1 MTFVYIIIGIVV
13 LFFGMQFLMIFSAKR
28 AKGTKI
34 SGLKGNL
41 KILEKNGAKGIV
53 YFYSPSCRA
62 CKMQTP
68 IIKSLQ
74 RAYINIFDVDI
85 SRDMDTA
92 RIFGIRATPTTLAI
106 KNGVIDQVYVGVKQ
120 QDIFEKFLRN
130 KN

>member
-1 MTFVYIIIGIVV
+1 MTFVYIIIGILA
-13 LFFGMQFLMIFSAKR
+13 LFFGLQFFMIFSAKR

-34 SGLKGNL
+34 SGLKGSL

-74 RAYINIFDVDI
+74 KANKNIFDVDI
-85 SRDMDTA
+85 SRDLETA
-92 RIFGIRATPTTLAI
+92 RIFGIKATPTTLAI
-106 KNGVIDQVYVGVKQ
+106 RNGIIDQVYVGVKQ
-120 QDIFEKFLRN
+120 QDIFEKFLRERN
-130 KN
+130 

>member
-1 MTFVYIIIGIVV
+1 MTFVYIIIGILV

-28 AKGTKI
+28 ARGTKI
-34 SGLKGNL
+34 SGLKGSL
-41 KILEKNGAKGIV
+41 KTLEKNGSKGIV

-68 IIKSLQ
+68 IIKSMQ
-74 RAYINIFDVDI
+74 RANKNIFDVDI
-85 SRDMDTA
+85 SRDLETA
-92 RIFGIRATPTTLAI
+92 RIFGIKATPTTLAI
-106 KNGVIDQVYVGVKQ
+106 KNGIIDQVYVGVKQ

>member
-1 MTFVYIIIGIVV
+1 MTFVYIIIGILA
-13 LFFGMQFLMIFSAKR
+13 LFFGLQFFMIFSAKR

-68 IIKSLQ
+68 IIKTLQ
-74 RAYINIFDVDI
+74 RANKNIFDVDI
-85 SRDMDTA
+85 SRDLETA
-92 RIFGIRATPTTLAI
+92 RIFGIKATPTTLAI
-106 KNGVIDQVYVGVKQ
+106 RNGVIDQVYVGVKQ
-120 QDIFEKFLRN
+120 QDIFEKFLRERN
-130 KN
+130 